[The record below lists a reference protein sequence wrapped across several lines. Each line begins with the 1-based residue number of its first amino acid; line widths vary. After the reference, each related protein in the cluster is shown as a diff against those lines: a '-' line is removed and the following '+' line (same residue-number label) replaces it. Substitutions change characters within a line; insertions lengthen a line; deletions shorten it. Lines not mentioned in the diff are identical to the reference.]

1 MKKIIFRFLK
11 LFLNMSMMSKLILML
26 VVGILP
32 LLITTFYSYTNTRK
46 ILINQ
51 TYQST
56 KTTNM
61 QISSNINKN
70 LESYMQ
76 ISSIIYTDTTLKSY
90 LTKNYQDDFD
100 FVTAYQY
107 INRLM
112 YSLLLANNSANNI
125 SIYTKNSTLP
135 SDGKFIYHLPQS
147 TSNIDWLVSNLNH
160 GYIVYKGTSVNTKGN
175 TVFSLGRAL
184 NFNNENYTYAYLVID
199 IPESVLYSQIENEFH
214 QKDFYITDENG
225 VIISTKDKKLLSSKL
240 EDILGVGIFSQPNN
254 VLQTATVNNE
264 KVMIVYTSMTN
275 GWKTVT
281 VIPINSILSDATKAS
296 SQIAFISILCVIISI
311 LLLLLISRHFSRRL
325 NVLNKQ
331 ISMIANNNFSYQ
343 AKNISND
350 EMGQLSNS
358 INIMA
363 RRLDAAINDSYKKEI
378 LRKRAELHLL
388 QSQINPHFLYNTL
401 AGISSLAFRGDSTQ
415 VGKLINHLSQF
426 YKISLNQGKEYIS
439 IGEEVKITKHYVALQ
454 NMRFKD
460 MFLFHWD
467 VDEAL
472 CENQT
477 LKLMLQPF
485 IENSVNHA
493 IRDDNKPLNV
503 SVRIFQSDEA
513 ILLEVEDDGIGIHE
527 NVLESIFR
535 QELPVGYGINNVNN
549 RIKLSYGE
557 EYGINIISTLGK
569 GTKVTIK
576 IPKV

>member
-1 MKKIIFRFLK
+1 
-11 LFLNMSMMSKLILML
+11 
-26 VVGILP
+26 
-32 LLITTFYSYTNTRK
+32 
-46 ILINQ
+46 
-51 TYQST
+51 
-56 KTTNM
+56 M
-61 QISSNINKN
+61 QIT
-70 LESYMQ
+70 
-76 ISSIIYTDTTLKSY
+76 SIIYTDTTLKSY
-90 LTKNYQDDFD
+90 LTKKYQDDYD

-125 SIYTKNSTLP
+125 SIYTKNFTLP
-135 SDGKFIYHLPQS
+135 SDGKFIYHITES

-160 GYIVYKGTSVNTKGN
+160 GYIVYNGTSVDTKGN
-175 TVFSLGRAL
+175 AVFSVGRAL

-199 IPESVLYSQIENEFH
+199 IPESVLYSQIENEFL

-225 VIISTKDKKLLSSKL
+225 VIISTRNKELLSSKL
-240 EDILGVGIFSQPNN
+240 EDVLGVGIFSQPNN

-325 NVLNKQ
+325 KVLNKQ
-331 ISMIANNNFSYQ
+331 ISMIADNNFSYQ
-343 AKNISND
+343 AKNISAD

-363 RRLDAAINDSYKKEI
+363 RRLDEAINEAYKKEI
-378 LRKRAELHLL
+378 LRKRAELNLL

-401 AGISSLAFRGDSTQ
+401 AGISSLAFRGDSNE

-426 YKISLNQGKEYIS
+426 YKISLHQGKEYIS

-472 CENQT
+472 CEYQT

-485 IENSVNHA
+485 IENAVNHA

-503 SVRIFQSDEA
+503 SIRIFQSDEV
-513 ILLEVEDDGIGIHE
+513 ILFEVEDDGIGIHE
-527 NVLESIFR
+527 SVLKSIF
-535 QELPVGYGINNVNN
+535 QHEPPVGYGICNVNN

-557 EYGINIISTLGK
+557 EYGIYIISTLGK